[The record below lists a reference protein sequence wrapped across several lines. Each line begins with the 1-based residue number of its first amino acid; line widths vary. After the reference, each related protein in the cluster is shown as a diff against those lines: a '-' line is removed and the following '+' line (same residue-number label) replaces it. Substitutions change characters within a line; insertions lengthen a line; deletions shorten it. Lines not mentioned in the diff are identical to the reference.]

1 MQKCEKVKDR
11 KTTNLTSGYR
21 YGCDICTE
29 SVLLK
34 ENDDG
39 GVEMIP
45 ACTSET
51 YGKLFCPH
59 NKCPYAEEI
68 EVHSKRHY
76 DEYDKYVIA
85 KWRKKSFSLF

>member
-1 MQKCEKVKDR
+1 MDA
-11 KTTNLTSGYR
+11 
-21 YGCDICTE
+21 IF
-29 SVLLK
+29 VLK
-34 ENDDG
+34 AYFSKKMMMG